1 MKEFV
6 TTFKSLLDA
15 GKLEEAKQ
23 LLSTFGSLPESA
35 EERAELKLFL
45 TDMYVSLSNA
55 VSQNYLDTLHDA
67 IAKLKLLDAKDKEID
82 EKARLMT
89 ARASLM
95 Q

>member
-45 TDMYVSLSNA
+45 TDMYV
-55 VSQNYLDTLHDA
+55 VSPTPLVRIIWTLFTMPS
-67 IAKLKLLDAKDKEID
+67 
-82 EKARLMT
+82 R
-89 ARASLM
+89 S
-95 Q
+95 

>member
-45 TDMYVSLSNA
+45 TDMASVSPTPLVKLSGH
-55 VSQNYLDTLHDA
+55 SSMPS
-67 IAKLKLLDAKDKEID
+67 
-82 EKARLMT
+82 R
-89 ARASLM
+89 S
-95 Q
+95 